1 MPTPPL
7 SDDVLADAVSAVETA
22 GSKQRA
28 AAAIGISRATL
39 DHRLRRAAEKGL
51 LSKLD
56 ILPGFIIRE
65 LSHQYDASGAIRSTS
80 VKQRA
85 EPGAKFQAPLGHQI
99 KGVSA
104 LMDAEG
110 RVVQQWVK
118 TRDGAVGNGL
128 VDALKDAFESYS
140 GLAPVTP
147 APEGNVS
154 DMLTVYPV
162 ADLHFGMMSWGRE
175 TGEDYDLKIA
185 GQTVRQTF
193 DNLVS
198 QGPPSGHAMIAL
210 IGDLLHQNDQSN
222 MTPRSGHQLDVDGRY
237 PKVLG
242 AAADAILHVIGRA
255 LQKHDTVW
263 VCVVPGNHDPEA
275 AVALHLGL
283 RMFYGT
289 NGRVTIDPVPAGII
303 YRRWGANLF
312 GFAHGHQMPPDRMA
326 HAMAADRPEEWGQT
340 TCRRFYAGHFH
351 RESTKV
357 AGAVKCEYVGTPI
370 PKDAHSFN
378 GGWRAERIMRA
389 FHFHHERGETGT
401 TSVFVR

>member
-1 MPTPPL
+1 MGKRSKSGTPDSRLGTQGDKVRRAVRKGPWRHRRHE
-7 SDDVLADAVSAVETA
+7 SGYQGNTADFGSAREASLMASRQLQEDELWEAVSTWRRE
-22 GSKQRA
+22 GSKNKA
-28 AAAIGISRATL
+28 AKAIGIDRSTL
-39 DHRLRRAAEKGL
+39 DNRLKHAANKGM
-51 LSKLD
+51 LSGTET
-56 ILPGFIIRE
+56 LPGYILKS
-65 LSHQYDASGAIRSTS
+65 LSQTYDANGNVKFQSIRQ
-80 VKQRA
+80 VQ
-85 EPGAKFQAPLGHQI
+85 EPGPAFEPPPGHMV

-104 LMDAEG
+104 LLDAQD
-110 RVVQQWVK
+110 RVVSRWVK
-118 TRDGAVGNGL
+118 TREGAIGNGL
-128 VDALKDAFESYS
+128 VDALKEAFEGYS
-140 GLAPVTP
+140 GLAPVMP
-147 APEGNVS
+147 SPEGNAS

-162 ADLHFGMMSWGRE
+162 ADLHFGMMSWGKE

-185 GQTVRQTF
+185 AQTVRTTF
-193 DNLVS
+193 DNLAS

-283 RMFYGT
+283 RMFYG
-289 NGRVTIDPVPAGII
+289 NHPRVTIDPVPSGII

-326 HAMAADRPEEWGQT
+326 LSQSPSA
-340 TCRRFYAGHFH
+340 
-351 RESTKV
+351 SL
-357 AGAVKCEYVGTPI
+357 GA
-370 PKDAHSFN
+370 
-378 GGWRAERIMRA
+378 
-389 FHFHHERGETGT
+389 
-401 TSVFVR
+401 